1 MGGIYMGIVIVLII
15 FAVLLYGL
23 FILQQ
28 QHVGYTKRVFV
39 GLTLGMVFGGMLQGL
54 FGSGNAMVDE
64 AIEWINIVGGG
75 YVRFLQLLIMPLI
88 FVSLVQSFTKIER
101 NINIGKISTN
111 VLGMLTITVMVASVV
126 AIIVTLL
133 FNLDGAEFTR
143 KAGESM
149 QFLDLQERQAQV
161 ANLSIPEQLLN
172 YIPSNI
178 FEDLANLRI
187 SSTISVVIFSVLLGT
202 AYLGVNRKEPEYAK
216 SFKHMIDTLHVIVMR
231 IVTLVLRMAPFGI
244 FAIMT
249 RMTATLS
256 IESLLDLG
264 IFLVANYTAIFIM
277 FVIHGIILL
286 LHGLNPIQFFKKA
299 GTALSFAFSSRSSAG
314 TLPMNI
320 ATQTDALGV
329 DSTTANFSATFGMS
343 IGQNGCGGIYPAI
356 LAVIVAPT
364 VGWDMSNPITW
375 ISIILAAAISSL
387 GVAGVGGGGTFAAL
401 IAFNVLGLPI
411 EIVGL
416 MISIEPIIDMG
427 RTALNVNGSIIA
439 GVTSSK
445 RLNLLDKSV
454 YDDNSKQFVSDSTN

>member
-1 MGGIYMGIVIVLII
+1 MGIVIVLII

-143 KAGESM
+143 KAGEST

-329 DSTTANFSATFGMS
+329 DSATANFSATFGMS

>member
-1 MGGIYMGIVIVLII
+1 MGIVIVLII

-39 GLTLGMVFGGMLQGL
+39 GLTLGIVFGGLLQGL

-143 KAGESM
+143 KAGESI

>member
-1 MGGIYMGIVIVLII
+1 MGIVIVLII

-23 FILQQ
+23 FIIQQ

-39 GLTLGMVFGGMLQGL
+39 GLTLGIVFGGMLQGL

-143 KAGESM
+143 KAGESI
-149 QFLDLQERQAQV
+149 QFLDLQEHQAQV

-256 IESLLDLG
+256 IEALLDLG

-329 DSTTANFSATFGMS
+329 DSATANFSATFGMS

-364 VGWDMSNPITW
+364 VGWNMSNPITW

>member
-1 MGGIYMGIVIVLII
+1 MGIVIVLII

-39 GLTLGMVFGGMLQGL
+39 GLTLGIVFGGLLQGL

-143 KAGESM
+143 KAGESI

-329 DSTTANFSATFGMS
+329 DSATANFSATFGMS

-375 ISIILAAAISSL
+375 ISIILAASISSL

>member
-1 MGGIYMGIVIVLII
+1 MGIVIVLII

-39 GLTLGMVFGGMLQGL
+39 GLTLGIVFGGMLQGL

>member
-1 MGGIYMGIVIVLII
+1 MGIVIVLII

>member
-1 MGGIYMGIVIVLII
+1 MGIVIVLII

-39 GLTLGMVFGGMLQGL
+39 GLTLGIVFGGVLQGL

>member
-1 MGGIYMGIVIVLII
+1 MGIVIVLII

-133 FNLDGAEFTR
+133 FNLDGAEFIR

>member
-1 MGGIYMGIVIVLII
+1 MGIVIVLII

-329 DSTTANFSATFGMS
+329 DSATANFSATFGMS

>member
-1 MGGIYMGIVIVLII
+1 MGIVIVLII

-23 FILQQ
+23 FIIQQ

-39 GLTLGMVFGGMLQGL
+39 GLTLGIVFGGMLQGL

-143 KAGESM
+143 KAGEST

-329 DSTTANFSATFGMS
+329 DSATANFSATFGMS

>member
-1 MGGIYMGIVIVLII
+1 MGIVIVLII

-39 GLTLGMVFGGMLQGL
+39 GLTLGIVFGGVLQGL

-161 ANLSIPEQLLN
+161 ENLSIPEQLLN

>member
-1 MGGIYMGIVIVLII
+1 MGIVIVLII

-39 GLTLGMVFGGMLQGL
+39 GLTLGIVFGGMLQGL

-286 LHGLNPIQFFKKA
+286 LHGLNPIKFFKKA

>member
-1 MGGIYMGIVIVLII
+1 MGIVIVLII

-187 SSTISVVIFSVLLGT
+187 SSTISVVIFSILLGT

>member
-1 MGGIYMGIVIVLII
+1 MGIVIVLII

-39 GLTLGMVFGGMLQGL
+39 GLTLGIVFGGMLQGL

-277 FVIHGIILL
+277 FMIHGIILL